1 MSAHLKFQV
10 LLAGRSL
17 IRNAALMLCM
27 LLAGADSLADVMT
40 DPLST
45 ESRLKS
51 PAPCAEKQNDRAFD
65 LVDIVN
71 TALCNNPQTR
81 EVWANSR
88 AQAAQVGIAEGGYL
102 PGASVSV
109 SQNQSTPG
117 NKLRSLGLSVSYLLY
132 DFGARSANL
141 ENARQLL
148 ISVSATQDNTVQAV
162 FLAAV
167 QAYYQTRSTLAA
179 FDASVVSEQAALA
192 SLKVAEARYQSGSTT
207 PADKLT
213 AQTAYSQA
221 TLNRITAQGAM
232 KIAQG
237 SLANILGLDANLAIK
252 LAPGRVSLDSGQDK
266 FSELEQNVVALIE
279 TARKNRPD
287 LLAAEAA
294 VKAAQAA
301 ADAARAAGM
310 PTLSMTAAANQNN
323 TAGLNTHGSSLGLA
337 VSVPLFS
344 GFSPT
349 YRIRAAD
356 AQVETKKAQMDRIRL
371 QVALDVWNAYQN
383 LATASQNR
391 HTTRDLLSSAEQ
403 SERVASGRYRA
414 GAGTM
419 LDLLNAQTI
428 LAGARQQR
436 IQADLNWNIS
446 RATLAQ
452 AMGSLDAQLLT
463 SLPDATTS
471 FKP

>member
-1 MSAHLKFQV
+1 
-10 LLAGRSL
+10 
-17 IRNAALMLCM
+17 MLCM
-27 LLAGADSLADVMT
+27 LLAGTHTLADVMS

-45 ESRLKS
+45 EARLS
-51 PAPCAEKQNDRAFD
+51 PPAPCTESLTDRAFD
-65 LVDIVN
+65 LIDIVN

-81 EVWANSR
+81 EVWANSK
-88 AQAAQVGIAEGGYL
+88 AQAAQLGVVSGGYL
-102 PGASVSV
+102 PGVSVSV
-109 SQNQSTPG
+109 SENQSTPG
-117 NKLRSLGLSVSYLLY
+117 NKLRSLGVNISYLLY

-179 FDASVVSEQAALA
+179 FDAALISEQAAQE

-221 TLNRITAQGAM
+221 TLNRITAHGTM

-237 SLANILGLDANLAIK
+237 NLANILGLDANLGVK
-252 LAPGRVSLDSGQDK
+252 LAPGHAPVDIGQNK
-266 FSELEQNVVALIE
+266 FNEIEQSIVALIE
-279 TARKNRPD
+279 TARQNRPD
-287 LLAAEAA
+287 LLAAEAS

-323 TAGLNTHGSSLGLA
+323 NAGLNTHGSSLGLA

-344 GFSPT
+344 GFTPT

-383 LATASQNR
+383 LTTASQNR
-391 HTTRDLLSSAEQ
+391 RTTRDLLSSAEQ

-463 SLPDATTS
+463 SLPDVTTS